1 MAAEYSIIL
10 LQQETDQ
17 VEHLEETENEA
28 VSESVH
34 EEETVNPI
42 LPTVPEMVW
51 GGVFFAALLILF
63 WAVLLPPIKR
73 AMRARDDE
81 VRGDRERAETAK
93 AEAEGLRR
101 EYEATLADARG
112 EATRIIHEA
121 RTAAEEHRLAVVAA
135 AEQEVAERRR
145 AINEEVRAAREAASV
160 DLRSAVFDLAVDAA
174 SKVLRQD
181 VDRDRNRD
189 AVEQFVTRTG
199 SL

>member
-1 MAAEYSIIL
+1 MAVEYSL
-10 LQQETDQ
+10 VLVQGETDQ
-17 VEHLEETENEA
+17 VENLEETENEA
-28 VSESVH
+28 VSETVH

-51 GGVFFAALLILF
+51 GGIFFAALLILF

-81 VRGDRERAETAK
+81 VRDDREK
-93 AEAEGLRR
+93 AEAARVEAETLRR

-121 RTAAEEHRLAVVAA
+121 RTAADEHRLEVVAA

-145 AINEEVRAAREAASV
+145 EINEEVRAAREVAST

-174 SKVLRQD
+174 SKVLRQE
-181 VDRDRNRD
+181 VDRDRNRE
-189 AVEQFVTRTG
+189 AVEHYVSGTG